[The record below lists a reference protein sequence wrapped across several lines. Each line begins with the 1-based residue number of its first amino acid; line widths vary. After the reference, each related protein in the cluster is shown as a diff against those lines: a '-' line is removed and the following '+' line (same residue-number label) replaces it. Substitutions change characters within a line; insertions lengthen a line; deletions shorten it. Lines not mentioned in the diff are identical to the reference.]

1 MKNGLNSD
9 QMNCTYTPM
18 TMATTTCEA
27 IDRDDTCE
35 MSPCTMITSAST
47 QLVGDKDYKG
57 MYVCSY
63 AWMCTH
69 PSLSLYIYI
78 FICFSIGSNKSSPEN
93 AAQSLFLSLY
103 IYIYINVPAS
113 PVWATKPRG
122 IFSAKKI
129 FSKHARI

>member
-69 PSLSLYIYI
+69 PSLSIYIYS
-78 FICFSIGSNKSSPEN
+78 FVFQLGVTKVVPKMLRNLSFS
-93 AAQSLFLSLY
+93 LSL
-103 IYIYINVPAS
+103 YIYINVPAS